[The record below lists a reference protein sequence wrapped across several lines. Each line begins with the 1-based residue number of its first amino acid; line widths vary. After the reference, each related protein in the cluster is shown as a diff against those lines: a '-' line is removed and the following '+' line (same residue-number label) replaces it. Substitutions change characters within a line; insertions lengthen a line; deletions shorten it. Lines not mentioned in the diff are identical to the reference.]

1 MIKIEP
7 NRMTIPFHKA
17 DMGEEEAQ
25 AAAAAVRSGWLTMGP
40 VTIEF
45 EQQFAKHIGT
55 RHAIAVS
62 SCTAGLHL
70 SLDAIGLKSSDEVI
84 VPTTTFT
91 ATAEVVAYSGAVPV
105 LADIDRVSLNLD
117 ASEIERRITP
127 RTKAIIPVHYGGQP
141 CDMAPILAIAKRHNL
156 HVIEDAAHALPAT
169 YRGTRVG
176 AVSELTVFSFYA
188 TKTLTTGEGGMI
200 TTDNDEYASRIRLMR
215 LHGIGR
221 DAWKRYSAEGSW
233 YYEVLEA
240 GYKYNMTDI
249 QAAIGLVQLGKLH
262 NMAVAR
268 SNIALRYNEAFA
280 QIEQLEVPVVREDSE
295 SAWHLY
301 PLRVRAE
308 LLTISRDEFIT
319 SLKEQGIGTSV
330 HFIPLHLQ
338 PYYQNRYG
346 SRAGD
351 LPRAEAEYRRYI
363 SLPIFPT
370 MQDQEVEYVIE
381 TVKRIVTANSRSAI
395 LAGSATD

>member
-1 MIKIEP
+1 
-7 NRMTIPFHKA
+7 
-17 DMGEEEAQ
+17 
-25 AAAAAVRSGWLTMGP
+25 MGP

-45 EQQFAKHIGT
+45 EQQFARHIGT

-70 SLDAIGLKSSDEVI
+70 SLDAIGIEAGDEVI

-91 ATAEVVAYSGAVPV
+91 ATAEVVAYSGARPV
-105 LADIDRVSLNLD
+105 LADIDPVSLNID
-117 ASEIERRITP
+117 PAEIERRITP
-127 RTKAIIPVHYGGQP
+127 RTKATIPVHYGGQP
-141 CDMAPILAIAKRHNL
+141 CDMASILAISKPHSV
-156 HVIEDAAHALPAT
+156 HVIEDAAHSLPAS
-169 YRGTRVG
+169 YRGTCVG
-176 AVSELTVFSFYA
+176 AIGEMTVFSFYA

-200 TTDNDEYASRIRLMR
+200 TTNNDEYASRMRLMR

-221 DAWKRYSAEGSW
+221 DAWKRYTAEGSW

-249 QAAIGLVQLGKLH
+249 QAAMGLVQLGKLQQ
-262 NMAVAR
+262 MASAR
-268 SNIALRYNEAFA
+268 SRIASRYNEAFG
-280 QIEQLEVPVVREDSE
+280 QMEQLEIPSVRQDSE

-301 PLRVRAE
+301 PLRIRNE
-308 LLTISRDEFIT
+308 LLTISRDEFI
-319 SLKEQGIGTSV
+319 SALKEEGIGTSV

-338 PYYQNRYG
+338 PYYQKKYG
-346 SRAGD
+346 YRAGD

-370 MQDQEVEYVIE
+370 MQDREIEYVVE
-381 TVKRIVTANSRSAI
+381 KVKQIVTANSRTTVF
-395 LAGSATD
+395 AGRATD